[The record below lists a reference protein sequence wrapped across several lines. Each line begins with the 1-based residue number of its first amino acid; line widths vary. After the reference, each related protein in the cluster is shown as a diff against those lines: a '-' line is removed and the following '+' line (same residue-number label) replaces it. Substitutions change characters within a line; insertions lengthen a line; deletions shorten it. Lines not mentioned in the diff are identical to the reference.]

1 MDAFLS
7 HREKLIVGLNLL
19 QQIKKYIILQP
30 SVCLSLSI
38 VSKTLSD
45 AFGLGQYKE
54 RGFLE
59 KKISVFVFLF
69 LQTCWMWSL
78 VVTKLVP
85 RISIANECQSPNSQ
99 DCGCLFLF
107 YFYFYF
113 SLYCIYQG
121 KVFFTLECNHTPTLS
136 LPGSAAL
143 LVEVTQ
149 LHRQPHKDGKR
160 LQEEEE
166 TEKDVVPTWLLSTA
180 SWLHSAT

>member
-59 KKISVFVFLF
+59 KKNKCFCVLILTDLLDVIS
-69 LQTCWMWSL
+69 
-78 VVTKLVP
+78 
-85 RISIANECQSPNSQ
+85 
-99 DCGCLFLF
+99 GG
-107 YFYFYF
+107 Y
-113 SLYCIYQG
+113 
-121 KVFFTLECNHTPTLS
+121 
-136 LPGSAAL
+136 
-143 LVEVTQ
+143 
-149 LHRQPHKDGKR
+149 
-160 LQEEEE
+160 E
-166 TEKDVVPTWLLSTA
+166 TSSKNINCK
-180 SWLHSAT
+180 